1 MAELQATERRARF
14 GRLYP
19 ISRGDWSKEI
29 TEGSRV
35 PEPGS
40 EEESAVAESG
50 NDAEV
55 EGGKKGTGVV
65 VLLYK
70 DGSVDL
76 PF

>member
-1 MAELQATERRARF
+1 MAELQSTERKARF

-35 PEPGS
+35 PEPGTD
-40 EEESAVAESG
+40 EESAIKESG
-50 NDAEV
+50 ADAEV

-65 VLLYK
+65 VFLYK
-70 DGSVDL
+70 DG
-76 PF
+76 